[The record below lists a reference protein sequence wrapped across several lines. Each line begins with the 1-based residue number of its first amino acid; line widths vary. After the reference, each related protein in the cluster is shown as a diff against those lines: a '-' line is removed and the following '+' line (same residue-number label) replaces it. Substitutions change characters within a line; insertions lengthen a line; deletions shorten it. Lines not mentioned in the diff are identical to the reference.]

1 MLPIVIV
8 IAVGIGVT
16 ALVGGVA
23 LALRPAADNNAES
36 RLLLLT
42 GTRRAPGER
51 EEASL
56 LTSSSL
62 DDTKSMADDF
72 LAQFGNINQLMDQAD
87 VQMSG
92 TKFLSICAA
101 AAGIGAIVCIVT
113 PIPKYFLPLFA
124 AVTGGLPLLWLL
136 HKRKKRIQRFNQ
148 QLPEAL
154 ELLSRSL
161 RAGHS
166 LAAGFGL
173 IASEMKAPIGSEFG
187 RAFEEQNLGLTLDE
201 ALEGMT
207 KRVPNMDLRFFATAV
222 MLQRQTGGDLA
233 EILDKIGH
241 LIRDRF
247 KLAGAIQALTGE
259 GRLSGIVLLAL
270 PPTLYVVMLYL
281 NYDYAMVLMRDE
293 TGRMLMGIALVMQF
307 VGAMV
312 IRKII
317 NIKV

>member
-1 MLPIVIV
+1 MLSIVIV

-16 ALVGGVA
+16 SLIGGVA

-36 RLLLLT
+36 RLLMLT
-42 GTRRAPGER
+42 GAQRAPGER

-56 LTSSSL
+56 LTNSSL

-72 LAQFGNINQLMDQAD
+72 LARFGNINRLMEQAD

-92 TKFLSICAA
+92 AKFLAICGS
-101 AAGIGAIVCIVT
+101 AAGVGAALCIAT
-113 PIPKYFLPLFA
+113 PTPKYLLPLFA
-124 AVTGGLPLLWLL
+124 AVMGGLPLLWLL
-136 HKRKKRIQRFNQ
+136 QKRKRRIKRFNE

-154 ELLSRSL
+154 ELLGRSL

-173 IASEMKAPIGSEFG
+173 VASEMQAPLGTEFA
-187 RAFEEQNLGLTLDE
+187 RSFEEQNLGVTLDE

-207 KRVPNMDLRFFATAV
+207 ERVPNMDLRFFATAV

-293 TGRMLMGIALVMQF
+293 TGRMLMGGALVMQF

>member
-1 MLPIVIV
+1 MLSLIIIVAAGV
-8 IAVGIGVT
+8 GVT
-16 ALVGGVA
+16 ALIGGVA
-23 LALRPAADNNAES
+23 MALRPAGDNAAED
-36 RLLLLT
+36 RLSVLT
-42 GTRRAPGER
+42 GVRRAPGER

-62 DDTKSMADDF
+62 DDTKTMADEL
-72 LAQFGNINQLMDQAD
+72 LAKFGNISNMMDQAD
-87 VQMSG
+87 VRMSG
-92 TKFLSICAA
+92 SKFLTICVLCAA
-101 AAGIGAIVCIVT
+101 AGAALCIVT
-113 PIPKYFLPLFA
+113 PTPKYLLPIFALVVGSLPLI
-124 AVTGGLPLLWLL
+124 WLMQ
-136 HKRKKRIQRFNQ
+136 KRKARIARFNQ

-173 IASEMKAPIGSEFG
+173 IASEMEDPIGREFG
-187 RAFEEQNLGLTLDE
+187 RAFEEQNLGIPLDE

-207 KRVPNMDLRFFATAV
+207 LRVPNMDLRFFATAV

-259 GRLSGIVLLAL
+259 GRLSGIVLLGL
-270 PPTLYVVMLYL
+270 PPTLFVVMLYL

-293 TGRMLMGIALVMQF
+293 TGRMLSGIALVMQF
-307 VGAMV
+307 VGALV

>member
-1 MLPIVIV
+1 MLSIIIT

-16 ALVGGVA
+16 ALIGSVA
-23 LALRPAADNNAES
+23 LALRPPSDNTAED
-36 RLLLLT
+36 RLSVLT
-42 GTRRAPGER
+42 GAKRAPGER

-62 DDTKSMADDF
+62 NDTKTLADQ
-72 LAQFGNINQLMDQAD
+72 LLLKFGNIANMMDQAD
-87 VQMSG
+87 VRMSG
-92 TKFLSICAA
+92 SKFLTICVLSAA
-101 AAGIGAIVCIVT
+101 VGATICVVT
-113 PIPKYFLPLFA
+113 PTPKYLLPLFA
-124 AVTGGLPLLWLL
+124 GVTGFMPLMWLMN
-136 HKRKKRIQRFNQ
+136 KRKRRIARFNQ

-173 IASEMKAPIGSEFG
+173 ISSEMQEPIGREFG
-187 RAFEEQNLGLTLDE
+187 RAFEEQNLGIPLEE

-207 KRVPNMDLRFFATAV
+207 VRVPNMDLSFFATAV

-241 LIRDRF
+241 LIRERF

-259 GRLSGIVLLAL
+259 GRLSGVVLLAL
-270 PPTLYVVMLYL
+270 PPTLFVTMLYL
-281 NYDYAMVLMRDE
+281 NYEYAMVLMRDE
-293 TGRMLMGIALVMQF
+293 TGRMLAGVALVMQF
-307 VGAMV
+307 LGAVV